1 MNSLKETSKH
11 FQKKPDWLRI
21 NLPKAGE
28 YAYLKEYLSK
38 FKLHTIC
45 ESGNCP
51 NIGECWENKT
61 ATFMILGD
69 ICTRSCGFCAVKIG
83 KPLPADYEEPGRI
96 AEVIKQMDLK
106 HCVIT
111 SVDRDD
117 LADGGAEIWAMTI
130 DAIKKLNPET
140 TLEALIPDFK
150 GDHKNLLTV
159 IKSKPDILSHNLET
173 VERLTKKVR
182 VQAQYERSL
191 EVLEFI
197 SSNGITAKSGIMLGL
212 GETKDEI
219 LQAMDDMLNAGCT
232 ILTLGQYLQPSK
244 KHLAV
249 ERYIHPDEFEEFRL
263 LAIQK
268 GFVFAESGP
277 LVRSS
282 YHAERHLF
290 DKSIES
296 VKTKTDHNLP
306 LTDLL

>member
-1 MNSLKETSKH
+1 MNSIKEPSKH

-51 NIGECWENKT
+51 NIGECWQNKT

-69 ICTRSCGFCAVKIG
+69 VCTRSCGFCAVKTG
-83 KPLPADYEEPGRI
+83 KPLPPDYEEPGRI
-96 AEVIKQMDLK
+96 AEVIRQMGLK

-117 LADGGAEIWAMTI
+117 LEDGGVEIWALTI
-130 DAIKKLNPET
+130 DAIKKQNPAT

-150 GDHKNLLTV
+150 GIHQNLLKV
-159 IKSKPDILSHNLET
+159 IQSKPDILSHNLET

-182 VQAQYERSL
+182 VQAKYERSL
-191 EVLEFI
+191 EVLRFI
-197 SSNGITAKSGIMLGL
+197 SLKGITAKSGIMLGL
-212 GETKDEI
+212 GETKDEV
-219 LQAMDDMLNAGCT
+219 LQTMDDLLNVGCK

-249 ERYIHPDEFEEFRL
+249 EHYIHPDEFEELRL
-263 LAIQK
+263 SAIQK
-268 GFVFAESGP
+268 GFDFAESGP

-282 YHAERHLF
+282 YHAEKHVCN
-290 DKSIES
+290 KNIGS
-296 VKTKTDHNLP
+296 TKNEN
-306 LTDLL
+306 